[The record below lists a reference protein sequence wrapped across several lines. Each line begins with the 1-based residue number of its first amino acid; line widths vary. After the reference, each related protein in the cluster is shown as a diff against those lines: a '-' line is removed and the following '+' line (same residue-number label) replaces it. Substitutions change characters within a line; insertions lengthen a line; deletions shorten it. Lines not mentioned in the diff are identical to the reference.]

1 MVPTSPSAGAEWSPT
16 AYQELV
22 RSGRQFAEQV
32 LIHLERL
39 AALQPSSD
47 PRDLEDANIRLEGA
61 LLDFQDAQTAYCG
74 RGFEFLPDGS
84 DGPSAAGGP
93 SSGGPGAAGPPEPEA
108 SSTSVTRGEVISVMT
123 RHDFELV
130 DQSAVEETAQQFASI
145 AGATPVPPGDLGYA
159 MAILNYMGLGQLT
172 TTPGLRPL
180 LEVNAVS
187 SRTVSPSRR
196 EVDAADGVDDLFE
209 PGEVLNYQTNFWE
222 PGQEPP
228 R

>member
-1 MVPTSPSAGAEWSPT
+1 MAPTSPSAGAQWST
-16 AYQELV
+16 DAYQELV

-39 AALQPSSD
+39 ASLRPGSD
-47 PRDLEDANIRLEGA
+47 PRDLEDADIRLEGA
-61 LLDFQDAQTAYCG
+61 LLDFQDAQVAYCG
-74 RGFEFLPDGS
+74 RGFGFVGDGEEGRGS
-84 DGPSAAGGP
+84 SAGRSTAG
-93 SSGGPGAAGPPEPEA
+93 SPGSAQ
-108 SSTSVTRGEVISVMT
+108 SVPRGEVVSVLT

-130 DQSAVEETAQQFASI
+130 DQSAVEDTAQQFASL

-187 SRTVSPSRR
+187 TRTTSPSRG

-222 PGQEPP
+222 PGQNHVS
-228 R
+228 